1 MTTTTWHEPTLF
13 PLPPSYRDTDP
24 DTSREAGEMIPAVR
38 VTDRERALL
47 AHQAYPD
54 GLTDFELAELMGRQ
68 QTSAGKRR
76 GELAAAGLIRDSG
89 RRRPAPS
96 GAKAIVWELDPD
108 RAVRTAE

>member
-1 MTTTTWHEPTLF
+1 MTTTHHEPTLF
-13 PLPPSYRDTDP
+13 PLPPTYRDNDP
-24 DTSREAGEMIPAVR
+24 DTSQEAGEMIPAVR

-47 AHQAYPD
+47 AHRAHPD

-76 GELAAAGLIRDSG
+76 GELVAQGLICDSG

-96 GAKAIVWELDPD
+96 GAKAIVWVL
-108 RAVRTAE
+108 A